1 VFTERDDAIALDDV
15 AAAVVAA
22 AAADGGNIF
31 SSVLDLDFLAKE
43 VGMGETELIDEMDE
57 MDEIDGEDG
66 RTKAWQAD

>member
-1 VFTERDDAIALDDV
+1 VFTERDDAIAFDDV
-15 AAAVVAA
+15 AAAVVA

-43 VGMGETELIDEMDE
+43 VGMGETELMDE

>member
-1 VFTERDDAIALDDV
+1 MFTERDDAIAFDDV

-22 AAADGGNIF
+22 AADDGENIF

-43 VGMGETELIDEMDE
+43 VGMGETELMDE

-66 RTKAWQAD
+66 DGRTKAWQAD

>member
-1 VFTERDDAIALDDV
+1 MFTERDDAIAFDDV

-22 AAADGGNIF
+22 AAADDGGNIF

-57 MDEIDGEDG
+57 IDGEDG

>member
-15 AAAVVAA
+15 AAAVVA

-43 VGMGETELIDEMDE
+43 VGMGETELMDE